1 VKNVSDFIG
10 DHNLRA
16 SDIDMNGLV
25 KLFTDDMVSGL
36 DGKVGALRMIPTYIE
51 PENDFLTGIPVL
63 AIDAGGTN
71 FRASIVII
79 SGSGRIEIKD
89 TVSYLMPGLERE
101 ISSREFFKT
110 IADYVRPLAEK
121 TDRIGLCFS
130 YPTEIMPDRDG
141 RLIKFCKEV
150 QAPDVHGRMIGK
162 NLLETLKAPH
172 KKIVMLNDTVA
183 TLLAGKSATI
193 GKSYES
199 FIGYILGTGTNTCY
213 IETNRNILKKSGLN
227 PERSQIINIESGD
240 FGRAPRTDLDILFDS
255 TTTDPGSYKFEKMFS
270 GAYFGRLVLFVLK
283 SAAAKGVF
291 SKPTAMAISKITD
304 LQTEDANSFAASQ
317 LAKGNILTE
326 AIRDNNDSESCRYII
341 DTLIDRAAILV
352 AANMSAV
359 ILKCGKGKSTEKPIL
374 ITVEGTT
381 FYELY
386 NFRSRFETYLN
397 EYLNGDRKRYVV
409 FTQVDQSGM
418 IGAAL
423 AALIS

>member
-1 VKNVSDFIG
+1 
-10 DHNLRA
+10 
-16 SDIDMNGLV
+16 
-25 KLFTDDMVSGL
+25 
-36 DGKVGALRMIPTYIE
+36 
-51 PENDFLTGIPVL
+51 
-63 AIDAGGTN
+63 
-71 FRASIVII
+71 
-79 SGSGRIEIKD
+79 
-89 TVSYLMPGLERE
+89 MPGLERE

-162 NLLETLKAPH
+162 NLLESLGTPD
-172 KKIVMLNDTVA
+172 KKIVVLNDTVA

-193 GKSYES
+193 GKSYDS

-213 IETNRNILKKSGLN
+213 IETNRNILKKSGLDL
-227 PERSQIINIESGD
+227 ERSQIINIESGD

-270 GAYFGRLVLFVLK
+270 GVYFGRLALFVLK

-291 SKPTAMAISKITD
+291 SHPTAMAISKITD
-304 LQTEDANSFAASQ
+304 LQTGDANSFAANQ
-317 LAKGNILTE
+317 GAKGNILAE
-326 AIRDNNDSESCRYII
+326 SVKDCNDSESCRHII
-341 DTLIDRAAILV
+341 DVLIDRAAILV
-352 AANMSAV
+352 AASMSAV
-359 ILKCGKGKSTEKPIL
+359 ILKCGKGRSPGKPIL

-386 NFRSRFETYLN
+386 NFRSRFETYLS
-397 EYLNGDRKRYVV
+397 EYLTADRKRYVE
-409 FTQVDQSGM
+409 FTQVDHSGM

-423 AALIS
+423 AVLIE